1 MPNRKT
7 LPGQSQSLLSYVCGI
22 CLRIALRSQ
31 NTPGPDRMSQELNP
45 QPESSAWNV
54 SRILQSQTTWLVA
67 SLVVL
72 TGVVYWPVH
81 SFEFVNWDDPWY
93 VLKNEYI
100 RSWHPSNLWD
110 IATQVIN
117 RNYSPMI
124 IFTLLV
130 EHTLFGVEPAGYHIV
145 NVLLHMLNTVLVF
158 ALISRLAKSQSVG
171 WATAAFFAIHPV
183 QLESVAW
190 VSSIKGLVV
199 GAFILAH
206 LLCVMRPERTAK
218 QELWGLIFFALAI
231 LSKALTVVVPAIV
244 LLYDMLVCR
253 KKFSDALTPQ
263 FIPGMLS
270 VWILL
275 VTMGAQVSELGGV
288 RDHMSLSKLH
298 ILAVDSV
305 ILWNYVAMLLCPRQ
319 LSVLYN
325 PATTGIAVQVA
336 VASVCWVV
344 IGFACWR
351 VRKSH
356 PFVPLAAA
364 SFLLLLLPVLNLTPI
379 TTLMNDR
386 YLYMP
391 SIPFFA
397 LVCFGVKWG
406 CERLDAYRAARS
418 EHRTSTSRQPVRGG
432 WIGIPLAATIPLI
445 IATYEHLPV
454 WKNDQALWENAMART
469 PDLPLVHIQYA
480 WMLHNSGHHEAAISR
495 LQHTLTEMTP
505 DKLDR
510 SRIEETIEDWSA
522 AQKS

>member
-1 MPNRKT
+1 M
-7 LPGQSQSLLSYVCGI
+7 SELLT
-22 CLRIALRSQ
+22 AK
-31 NTPGPDRMSQELNP
+31 
-45 QPESSAWNV
+45 PESASWSLNE
-54 SRILQSQTTWLVA
+54 ILKSQTTWLIA

-72 TGVVYWPVH
+72 TGAVYWPVH

-124 IFTLLV
+124 IFTLLI
-130 EHTLFGVEPAGYHIV
+130 EHTLFGIEPAGYHVV
-145 NVLLHMLNTVLVF
+145 NVLLHLVNTVLVF
-158 ALISRLAKSQSVG
+158 TLVSRLAKSQSVG

-206 LLCVMRPERTAK
+206 LNCVMREERTPK
-218 QELWGLIFFALAI
+218 QELWGLVFFAFAI

-253 KKFSDALTPQ
+253 KKFSDALTRQ

-275 VTMGAQVSELGGV
+275 ITMGAQASELGGV
-288 RDHMSLSKLH
+288 RDHMDLSKLH
-298 ILAVDSV
+298 ILAVDSI

-325 PATTGIAVQVA
+325 PATTGIATQVA
-336 VASVCWVV
+336 VASLCWIAVG
-344 IGFACWR
+344 IACWR
-351 VRKSH
+351 VRTSH

-364 SFLLLLLPVLNLTPI
+364 SFFLLLLPVLNLTPI

-397 LVCFGVKWG
+397 LVCVGVKWG
-406 CERLDAYRAARS
+406 CERLDVYRAARTEQHS
-418 EHRTSTSRQPVRGG
+418 ASDKQPVQGG
-432 WIGIPLAATIPLI
+432 WIGIPLAATIPLV

-454 WKNDQALWENAMART
+454 WKNDHALWENTMART
-469 PDLPLVHIQYA
+469 PSLPLVHIQYA
-480 WMLHNSGHHEAAISR
+480 WMLHNSGHHEAAINR
-495 LQHTLTEMTP
+495 LRHTLVEMTP
-505 DKLDR
+505 DELDR
-510 SRIEETIEDWSA
+510 HRIEETIDDWSA
-522 AQKS
+522 NRKS

>member
-1 MPNRKT
+1 MSELLKT
-7 LPGQSQSLLSYVCGI
+7 ESESTPWNFNEI
-22 CLRIALRSQ
+22 LRSH
-31 NTPGPDRMSQELNP
+31 S
-45 QPESSAWNV
+45 
-54 SRILQSQTTWLVA
+54 TWLIA
-67 SLVVL
+67 SLIVL
-72 TGVVYWPVH
+72 TGAVYWPVH

-124 IFTLLV
+124 IFTLLI
-130 EHTLFGVEPAGYHIV
+130 EHTVFGIEPAGYHIV
-145 NVLLHMLNTVLVF
+145 NVLLHLVNTVLVF
-158 ALISRLAKSQSVG
+158 TLVSRLAKSQSVG

-206 LLCVMRPERTAK
+206 LNCVMREERTPK
-218 QELWGLIFFALAI
+218 QELWGLVFFALAI

-253 KKFSDALTPQ
+253 KTFSDALTRQ

-275 VTMGAQVSELGGV
+275 ITMGAQASELGGV
-288 RDHMSLSKLH
+288 RDHMVLGKLH

-319 LSVLYN
+319 LSVLYD
-325 PATTGIAVQVA
+325 PATTGIATQVA
-336 VASVCWVV
+336 IASLCWVV
-344 IGFACWR
+344 VGFASWR
-351 VRKSH
+351 IRRSH

-364 SFLLLLLPVLNLTPI
+364 SFFLLLLPVLNLTPI

-397 LVCFGVKWG
+397 LVCVGVKWG
-406 CERLDAYRAARS
+406 CERLDASRAARS
-418 EHRTSTSRQPVRGG
+418 DQPATASNRNVPGG
-432 WIGIPLAATIPLI
+432 WIGIPLAATIPLL

-454 WKNDQALWENAMART
+454 WKNDQALWENTMART
-469 PDLPLVHIQYA
+469 PTLPLVHIQYA
-480 WMLHNSGHHEAAISR
+480 WMLHNSGHHDAAIDR
-495 LQHTLTEMTP
+495 LRHTLAEMTP
-505 DKLDR
+505 DELDR
-510 SRIEETIEDWSA
+510 QRIEETINDWSN
-522 AQKS
+522 AQDS

>member
-1 MPNRKT
+1 MLEPLKLT
-7 LPGQSQSLLSYVCGI
+7 PEFPSLSL
-22 CLRIALRSQ
+22 
-31 NTPGPDRMSQELNP
+31 NT
-45 QPESSAWNV
+45 
-54 SRILQSQTTWLVA
+54 IIQSQTTWLIA
-67 SLVVL
+67 SLVVV
-72 TGVVYWPVH
+72 TGTVYWPVH

-117 RNYSPMI
+117 RNYSPMV
-124 IFTLLV
+124 IFTLLI
-130 EHTLFGVEPAGYHIV
+130 EHTLFGIEPAGYHIV
-145 NVLLHMLNTVLVF
+145 NVLLHIVNTVLVF
-158 ALISRLAKSQSVG
+158 TLVSRLAKSQSVG

-206 LLCVMRPERTAK
+206 LNCVMREERTPK
-218 QELWGLIFFALAI
+218 QELWGLVFFTFAI

-253 KKFSDALTPQ
+253 KKFSDALTRQ
-263 FIPGMLS
+263 FIPGMLA

-275 VTMGAQVSELGGV
+275 ITMGAQSSELGGI
-288 RDHMSLSKLH
+288 RDHMALGKLH
-298 ILAVDSV
+298 ILAVDSI
-305 ILWNYVAMLLCPRQ
+305 ILWNYVAMLLCPHQ
-319 LSVLYN
+319 LSVLYD
-325 PATTGIAVQVA
+325 PATMGIAPQVA
-336 VASVCWVV
+336 VASLCWIVV
-344 IGFACWR
+344 GFACWR

-364 SFLLLLLPVLNLTPI
+364 TFFLLLLPVLNLTPI

-397 LVCFGVKWG
+397 LVSVGVKWA
-406 CERLDAYRAARS
+406 CERLDSYRA
-418 EHRTSTSRQPVRGG
+418 ENSRQSIATAKRSVAGG
-432 WIGIPLAATIPLI
+432 WISISLAATIPLV

-454 WKNDQALWENAMART
+454 WNNDQALWEDTMART
-469 PDLPLVHIQYA
+469 PSLPLVHIQYA

-495 LQHTLTEMTP
+495 LRHTLAEMTP
-505 DKLDR
+505 DELDR
-510 SRIEETIEDWSA
+510 QRVKETIDDWSA
-522 AQKS
+522 NRKS

>member
-1 MPNRKT
+1 MSELLKT
-7 LPGQSQSLLSYVCGI
+7 
-22 CLRIALRSQ
+22 
-31 NTPGPDRMSQELNP
+31 D
-45 QPESSAWNV
+45 PESTSWNFND
-54 SRILQSQTTWLVA
+54 ILKSQTTWLIA
-67 SLVVL
+67 SLLVV
-72 TGVVYWPVH
+72 TGAVYWPVH

-124 IFTLLV
+124 IFTLLI
-130 EHTLFGVEPAGYHIV
+130 EHTLFGVEPAGYHVV
-145 NVLLHMLNTVLVF
+145 NVLLHMLNTALVF
-158 ALISRLAKSQSVG
+158 VLISRLAKSQSVG

-206 LLCVMRPERTAK
+206 LICVMRPERTPK
-218 QELWGLIFFALAI
+218 QELWGLVFFALAI
-231 LSKALTVVVPAIV
+231 FSKALTVVVPAIV

-253 KKFSDALTPQ
+253 KKFSDALTRQ

-275 VTMGAQVSELGGV
+275 ITMGAQVSELGGL
-288 RDHMSLSKLH
+288 RDHMALSKLH
-298 ILAVDSV
+298 ILAVDSI

-325 PATTGIAVQVA
+325 PATTGIATQVA
-336 VASVCWVV
+336 VASLCWAVV
-344 IGFACWR
+344 GFACWR
-351 VRKSH
+351 VRRSH

-364 SFLLLLLPVLNLTPI
+364 SFFLLLLPVLNLTPI

-391 SIPFFA
+391 SIPFFG
-397 LVCFGVKWG
+397 LVCFGVKWS
-406 CERLDAYRAARS
+406 CERVDASRAPRRTARG
-418 EHRTSTSRQPVRGG
+418 EQLVTSGKQPVTGG

-454 WKNDQALWENAMART
+454 WQNDQALWENTMART

-480 WMLHNSGHHEAAISR
+480 WMLHNSGHREAAISR
-495 LQHTLTEMTP
+495 LRHTLAEMTP
-505 DKLDR
+505 DELDR
-510 SRIEETIEDWSA
+510 QRIKETLEDWS
-522 AQKS
+522 SDS

>member
-1 MPNRKT
+1 MTDQLKPESEPAAWNSGSSLK
-7 LPGQSQSLLSYVCGI
+7 SQS
-22 CLRIALRSQ
+22 
-31 NTPGPDRMSQELNP
+31 
-45 QPESSAWNV
+45 AWL
-54 SRILQSQTTWLVA
+54 IA

-81 SFEFVNWDDPWY
+81 SFEFVNWDDTWY

-130 EHTLFGVEPAGYHIV
+130 EHTLFGIEPAGYHV
-145 NVLLHMLNTVLVF
+145 FNVLLHMLNAALVFVLV
-158 ALISRLAKSQSVG
+158 SRLAKSQSVG

-190 VSSIKGLVV
+190 VSSVKGLVC

-206 LLCVMRPERTAK
+206 LICVMRPERTPK
-218 QELWGLIFFALAI
+218 QELWGLVFFAFAI
-231 LSKALTVVVPAIV
+231 LSKALTVVIPAIV
-244 LLYDMLVCR
+244 FLYDVLVCR
-253 KKFSDALTPQ
+253 KKFSESLARQ

-270 VWILL
+270 LWILL
-275 VTMGAQVSELGGV
+275 MTMGAQASELGGV
-288 RDHMSLSKLH
+288 RDHMSLGKLH
-298 ILAVDSV
+298 ILAVDSI

-325 PATTGIAVQVA
+325 PATTGIAAQVA
-336 VASVCWVV
+336 VASVLWAIV
-344 IGFACWR
+344 GFACWK

-364 SFLLLLLPVLNLTPI
+364 SFFLLLLPVLNLTSI

-397 LVCFGVKWG
+397 MVCFGVKWS
-406 CERLDAYRAARS
+406 CERLDAWRAARS
-418 EHRTSTSRQPVRGG
+418 KRCDTTIRPTVCGG
-432 WIGIPLAATIPLI
+432 WIGIPLAATIPLVV
-445 IATYEHLPV
+445 ATYEHLPV
-454 WKNDQALWENAMART
+454 WQNDQALWENTIART
-469 PDLPLVHIQYA
+469 PGLPLVHIQYA
-480 WMLHNSGHHEAAISR
+480 WMLHNSGHREDAIAR
-495 LQHTLTEMTP
+495 LRHTLTEMTP
-505 DKLDR
+505 DELDR
-510 SRIEETIEDWSA
+510 ARIEQTIEDWSPG
-522 AQKS
+522 SEVM

>member
-1 MPNRKT
+1 MSDMLKT
-7 LPGQSQSLLSYVCGI
+7 ESQSPSW
-22 CLRIALRSQ
+22 
-31 NTPGPDRMSQELNP
+31 NLN
-45 QPESSAWNV
+45 E
-54 SRILQSQTTWLVA
+54 ILTSQTTWFIA
-67 SLVVL
+67 SLIVL
-72 TGVVYWPVH
+72 TGAVYWPVH

-124 IFTLLV
+124 IFTLLI
-130 EHTLFGVEPAGYHIV
+130 EHTLFGIEPAGYHVV
-145 NVLLHMLNTVLVF
+145 NVLLHLVNTVLVF
-158 ALISRLAKSQSVG
+158 TLISRLAKSQSVG

-206 LLCVMRPERTAK
+206 LNCVMREERTTK
-218 QELWGLIFFALAI
+218 QELWGLVFFAVAI

-253 KKFSDALTPQ
+253 KKFSDALTRQ

-275 VTMGAQVSELGGV
+275 ITMGAQASELGGV
-288 RDHMSLSKLH
+288 RDHMDLSKLH
-298 ILAVDSV
+298 ILAVDSI

-325 PATTGIAVQVA
+325 PATTGIATQVA
-336 VASVCWVV
+336 VASLCWIAV
-344 IGFACWR
+344 GFACWR

-364 SFLLLLLPVLNLTPI
+364 SFFLLLLPVLNLTPI

-397 LVCFGVKWG
+397 LVCVGVKWG
-406 CERLDAYRAARS
+406 CERLDAYRAKRS
-418 EHRTSTSRQPVRGG
+418 ERRTTPSKRHVPGG
-432 WIGIPLAATIPLI
+432 WIGIPLAATIPLV

-454 WKNDQALWENAMART
+454 WQNDQALWENTMART
-469 PDLPLVHIQYA
+469 PSLPLVHIQYA
-480 WMLHNSGHHEAAISR
+480 WMLHNSGHHEAAINR
-495 LQHTLTEMTP
+495 LRHTLAEMTP
-505 DKLDR
+505 DELDR
-510 SRIEETIEDWSA
+510 QRIEETIDEWSENR
-522 AQKS
+522 KS

>member
-1 MPNRKT
+1 MSDMLKT
-7 LPGQSQSLLSYVCGI
+7 ESQSPSW
-22 CLRIALRSQ
+22 
-31 NTPGPDRMSQELNP
+31 NLN
-45 QPESSAWNV
+45 E
-54 SRILQSQTTWLVA
+54 ILKSQTTWLIA
-67 SLVVL
+67 SLIVL
-72 TGVVYWPVH
+72 TGAVYWPVH

-93 VLKNEYI
+93 VLKNDYI

-124 IFTLLV
+124 IFTLLI
-130 EHTLFGVEPAGYHIV
+130 EHTLFGVEPAGYHVV
-145 NVLLHMLNTVLVF
+145 NVLFHLVNTVLVF
-158 ALISRLAKSQSVG
+158 TLVSRLAKSQSVG

-206 LLCVMRPERTAK
+206 LNCVMREERTAK
-218 QELWGLIFFALAI
+218 QELWGLVFFALAI
-231 LSKALTVVVPAIV
+231 LSKALTVAVPAIV

-253 KKFSDALTPQ
+253 KKFSDALTRQ

-275 VTMGAQVSELGGV
+275 ITMGAQASELGGV
-288 RDHMSLSKLH
+288 RDHMDLSKLH
-298 ILAVDSV
+298 ILAVDSI

-325 PATTGIAVQVA
+325 PATTGIATQVA
-336 VASVCWVV
+336 VASLCWIAV
-344 IGFACWR
+344 GFACWR

-364 SFLLLLLPVLNLTPI
+364 SFFLLLLPVLNLTPI

-397 LVCFGVKWG
+397 LVCVGVKWG
-406 CERLDAYRAARS
+406 CERLDAYRA
-418 EHRTSTSRQPVRGG
+418 TSSRQTTTTGKRSVPGG
-432 WIGIPLAATIPLI
+432 WIGIPLAATIPLV

-454 WKNDQALWENAMART
+454 WKNDQALWENTMART
-469 PDLPLVHIQYA
+469 PSLPLVHIQYA
-480 WMLHNSGHHEAAISR
+480 WMLHNSGHHEAAISQLR
-495 LQHTLTEMTP
+495 HTLVEMTP
-505 DKLDR
+505 DELDR
-510 SRIEETIEDWSA
+510 QRIEETIDEWSA
-522 AQKS
+522 NQTS

>member
-1 MPNRKT
+1 MSELLKT
-7 LPGQSQSLLSYVCGI
+7 ESESTPWNFNEI
-22 CLRIALRSQ
+22 LRSH
-31 NTPGPDRMSQELNP
+31 S
-45 QPESSAWNV
+45 
-54 SRILQSQTTWLVA
+54 TWLIA
-67 SLVVL
+67 SLIVL
-72 TGVVYWPVH
+72 TGAVYWPVH

-124 IFTLLV
+124 IFTLLI
-130 EHTLFGVEPAGYHIV
+130 EHTVFGIEPAGYHIV
-145 NVLLHMLNTVLVF
+145 NVLLHLVNTVLVF
-158 ALISRLAKSQSVG
+158 TLVSRLAKSQSVG

-206 LLCVMRPERTAK
+206 LNCVMREERTPK
-218 QELWGLIFFALAI
+218 QELWGLVFFALAI

-253 KKFSDALTPQ
+253 KTFSDALTRQ

-275 VTMGAQVSELGGV
+275 ITMGAQASELGGV
-288 RDHMSLSKLH
+288 RDHMVLGKLH

-319 LSVLYN
+319 LSVLYD
-325 PATTGIAVQVA
+325 PATTGIATQVA
-336 VASVCWVV
+336 VASLCWVV
-344 IGFACWR
+344 VGLACWR
-351 VRKSH
+351 VRKSY
-356 PFVPLAAA
+356 PFVPLAVA
-364 SFLLLLLPVLNLTPI
+364 SFFLLLLPVLNLTPI

-397 LVCFGVKWG
+397 LVCVGVKWG
-406 CERLDAYRAARS
+406 CERLDASRAARS
-418 EHRTSTSRQPVRGG
+418 DQPATASNRNVPGG
-432 WIGIPLAATIPLI
+432 WIGIPLAATIPLL

-454 WKNDQALWENAMART
+454 WKNDQALWENTMART
-469 PDLPLVHIQYA
+469 PTLPLVHIQYA
-480 WMLHNSGHHEAAISR
+480 WMLHNSGHHDAAIDR
-495 LQHTLTEMTP
+495 LRHTLAEMTP
-505 DKLDR
+505 DELDR
-510 SRIEETIEDWSA
+510 QRIEETINDWSN
-522 AQKS
+522 AQDS